1 MEIPVTIEQKLVHEI
16 VIERSRFICTMIPV
30 TSNEEAQQELAEIKK
45 QFWDATHNCSA
56 YIIGC
61 NAEIQRYSDDGEP
74 SGTAGIPMLEVLKK
88 NHIYNVLAVVTR
100 YFGGIKLGA
109 GGLVRAYSKSVS
121 ATVAIASLVEE
132 RLVQVV
138 QVTIPHKTFARI
150 QGLLDSCALIEKYQT
165 NYGAEIELVCYI
177 TAANLSAANDWFNK
191 VCNQAIDFVLNGE
204 QIVIIPAVKR
214 ND

>member
-1 MEIPVTIEQKLVHEI
+1 MEFPVTIEQKLVHEI

-30 TSNEEAQQELAEIKK
+30 TTNDEAQRLLAEIKK
-45 QFWDATHNCSA
+45 QYWDATHNCSA
-56 YIIGC
+56 YIIGR

-88 NHIYNVLAVVTR
+88 NQLYDVLAVVTR

-121 ATVAIASLVEE
+121 ATVAAASLIEE

-138 QVTIPHKTFARI
+138 HITIPHKTFARI
-150 QGLLDSCALIEKYQT
+150 QGALTSCALIEQYQV

-177 TAANLSAANDWFNK
+177 TSANLIDANDWFNK
-191 VCNQAIDFVLNGE
+191 VCNQAIEFVLGGE
-204 QIVIIPAVKR
+204 QIVTIPAGKR